1 MIRFNSPIRTS
12 RRRPLSESVYEALAD
27 HQRSEDWPLKALFT
41 ELQRWVGI
49 YDVEFN
55 LQIPSISLCVDSL
68 SRRCL
73 GHFRY
78 GHNGFGLEGEI
89 AINRQYLE
97 QREFWQLLGTL
108 LHEMLHAW
116 QQAHCTPGKGNY
128 HNVQFRSKA
137 HGYGLIIDRNGVTEY
152 EQESPFT
159 RLLGKYEVVVPHIPK
174 PTIRRRGSSKL
185 KKWSC
190 GCTNV
195 RVAVSTF
202 RAKCLTCGNI
212 FVRAD

>member
-1 MIRFNSPIRTS
+1 MSTAGRQTLF
-12 RRRPLSESVYEALAD
+12 ESVYDALAD
-27 HQRSEDWPLKALFT
+27 HQRSQDWLLKALFT

-89 AINRQYLE
+89 AINHRYLE
-97 QREFWQLLGTL
+97 QREFWQVLGTL

-116 QQAHCTPGKGNY
+116 QQTHGTPGKGNY
-128 HNVQFRSKA
+128 HNVQFRHKA
-137 HGYGLIIDRNGVTEY
+137 HAYGLIVERNGVTQY
-152 EQESPFT
+152 EQENPFT
-159 RLLGKYEVVVPHIPK
+159 KLLRKHGIVVPHIPK
-174 PTIRRRGSSKL
+174 PTTRCRGSSKL

-195 RVAVSTF
+195 RVAVSSF
-202 RAKCLTCGNI
+202 RAKCLACGNI
-212 FVRAD
+212 FVRAN